1 MTSNQIKISL
11 IASKPVFYIQ
21 LEQIV
26 DQRLGLAADAGGELV
41 VAVED
46 VVLGGLAVGV
56 GVATAAPG
64 LTLLAVGSVDLDV
77 KWRLADQHVID
88 DGTEAPQI
96 GSFAIRGLF
105 NDLWSHIN

>member
-11 IASKPVFYIQ
+11 VASKPMFYIQ
-21 LEQIV
+21 LEQLV

-46 VVLGGLAVGV
+46 VVLGGGAVGV
-56 GVATAAPG
+56 GAAAAAPG
-64 LTLLAVGSVDLDV
+64 LTILAAAGGDLYV
-77 KWRLADQHVID
+77 KWRLADQHIKD
-88 DGTEAPQI
+88 DGAEAPQI

-105 NDLWSHIN
+105 NDLRSHVN

>member
-11 IASKPVFYIQ
+11 VASKSMFYIQ
-21 LEQIV
+21 LEQLV

-46 VVLGGLAVGV
+46 VVLGGFTVGV
-56 GVATAAPG
+56 GVAAAAPG
-64 LTLLAVGSVDLDV
+64 LTTDGGGFYV

-88 DGTEAPQI
+88 DGAEAPQI
-96 GSFAIRGLF
+96 GSFAIWGLF
-105 NDLWSHIN
+105 NDLRSHVN